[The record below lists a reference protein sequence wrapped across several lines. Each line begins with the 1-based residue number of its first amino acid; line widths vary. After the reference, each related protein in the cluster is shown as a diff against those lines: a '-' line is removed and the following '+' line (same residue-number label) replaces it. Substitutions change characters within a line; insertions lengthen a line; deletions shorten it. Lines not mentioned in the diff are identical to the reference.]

1 MVILKSGKTRQNKNP
16 ETKQIRKTIIV
27 ELCNTVPASL
37 PITKNTILINT
48 KITKSKILGTKT
60 SKLFG
65 ILGRGPEA
73 DATGMILVLWHFG
86 QR

>member
-16 ETKQIRKTIIV
+16 DPRQIKNTMMV
-27 ELCNTVPASL
+27 VVCNTVPASL

-48 KITKSKILGTKT
+48 KITKSKMLGTST

-65 ILGRGPEA
+65 IFGRGPEA